1 MGVHWIDSPSKQS
14 ICIGILVLEAP
25 CRSDKLFSAHTQI
38 YFPAHRI
45 IAYIPLFSSLRKG
58 LRNPVFMQLSRLKCA
73 FFIHHFAHF
82 YFLQLIILRVNLIRT
97 NEMWKYANS
106 LGIQMMGD
114 IPFYVGLDSADV
126 WAHRENFLLDQ
137 DGRPTFI
144 AGVPPDYCRA
154 SKDACHHFT
163 ICSLTLHSWFVRN
176 WLFVDSSCNYNNI
189 NIFDVFEYSIYI
201 LFFHLYSLQKRLGI
215 PVK

>member
-58 LRNPVFMQLSRLKCA
+58 LRNPVFMRLSRLKCA

-97 NEMWKYANS
+97 NEMWSKANISEVMTNERSFSVVNASAPVGTTDKLSDFYLTCLVFHQFPAAQPCGCLSS
-106 LGIQMMGD
+106 LHHL
-114 IPFYVGLDSADV
+114 FAK
-126 WAHRENFLLDQ
+126 
-137 DGRPTFI
+137 
-144 AGVPPDYCRA
+144 A
-154 SKDACHHFT
+154 SQ
-163 ICSLTLHSWFVRN
+163 LVRSN
-176 WLFVDSSCNYNNI
+176 
-189 NIFDVFEYSIYI
+189 
-201 LFFHLYSLQKRLGI
+201 
-215 PVK
+215 

>member
-1 MGVHWIDSPSKQS
+1 MKKRTVIALAALSLMAVSGTTVFAATKPVMETEDTADSELFMPGEIKEDAEEAEFEGNWKAVEVGIDKS
-14 ICIGILVLEAP
+14 IASLDTIGFDSVYATAEDGKVNVYVKMTLLDNLLKIEDADYDYQDVGILVLEAP

-97 NEMWKYANS
+97 NEM
-106 LGIQMMGD
+106 
-114 IPFYVGLDSADV
+114 
-126 WAHRENFLLDQ
+126 
-137 DGRPTFI
+137 
-144 AGVPPDYCRA
+144 
-154 SKDACHHFT
+154 
-163 ICSLTLHSWFVRN
+163 
-176 WLFVDSSCNYNNI
+176 
-189 NIFDVFEYSIYI
+189 
-201 LFFHLYSLQKRLGI
+201 
-215 PVK
+215 

>member
-1 MGVHWIDSPSKQS
+1 MLNCQSGKSSSVLPSISCKIVIAIETAATADPVVKNWYMGVHFDSPSKQS

-97 NEMWKYANS
+97 NEMWS
-106 LGIQMMGD
+106 
-114 IPFYVGLDSADV
+114 FS
-126 WAHRENFLLDQ
+126 E
-137 DGRPTFI
+137 
-144 AGVPPDYCRA
+144 
-154 SKDACHHFT
+154 HFKSDDKWT
-163 ICSLTLHSWFVRN
+163 
-176 WLFVDSSCNYNNI
+176 
-189 NIFDVFEYSIYI
+189 
-201 LFFHLYSLQKRLGI
+201 
-215 PVK
+215 

>member
-97 NEMWKYANS
+97 NEMWSFSVVNASAPVGTTDKLSDFY
-106 LGIQMMGD
+106 LTCLVFHQ
-114 IPFYVGLDSADV
+114 IPA
-126 WAHRENFLLDQ
+126 AHLKMLVITSQ
-137 DGRPTFI
+137 S
-144 AGVPPDYCRA
+144 VPL
-154 SKDACHHFT
+154 K
-163 ICSLTLHSWFVRN
+163 LHSLFVRN
-176 WLFVDSSCNYNNI
+176 WLFVDLLCNYNNI
-189 NIFDVFEYSIYI
+189 NIFDVFEFY
-201 LFFHLYSLQKRLGI
+201 LHLLITYLSSLGNAPTI
-215 PVK
+215 PIK